1 MALVSYLVTTKT
13 LRKVAD
19 QCRAVE
25 EEVIFDVSNI
35 FAIKY
40 CISMTLGAWGG
51 VRVGIAV

>member
-25 EEVIFDVSNI
+25 EEVIFDVSHI
-35 FAIKY
+35 LAIKY
-40 CISMTLGAWGG
+40 CISMTLGAWG
-51 VRVGIAV
+51 VRDGIAV